1 MLNGQSPEELLDK
14 VESRETFLAIVNAL
28 IEDRREADEVE
39 ASDPQRYRWSGAKG
53 WQNGTIATFLDGAL
67 AYAQSPNWPERQSDA
82 PTWRDL
88 AKFLFL
94 GKIYE

>member
-1 MLNGQSPEELLDK
+1 VGAKSPEELLDA
-14 VESRETFLAIVNAL
+14 VNSRETFIAFVEAL
-28 IEDRREADEVE
+28 IEDRREADAVE

-53 WQNGTIATFLDGAL
+53 WQNGTIATFLGGAL
-67 AYAQSPNWPERQSDA
+67 AYAQSPNWPDRQPDA
-82 PTWRDL
+82 PSWKDL